1 MREFQG
7 QDPLQGREASLE
19 DIRHAFESLTEADW
33 VKLDDYSEVRIRQI
47 GVSASGRDA
56 CHLFME
62 AVNSLETA
70 RRHWRPG
77 NVDLVK
83 FMIDAMW
90 SISSNWAR
98 QRRTTGYVQ
107 LSETDLI
114 LPSDEEEESESP
126 LNRARSRDRTPE
138 EELIWADL
146 QTEEQLV
153 EEIKKLFEDQLLTSL
168 IFDGW
173 IAGMKG
179 PEIIEALKIDENQYR
194 TATRLIRRRIQ
205 ARWPEGMPNVR

>member
-1 MREFQG
+1 
-7 QDPLQGREASLE
+7 
-19 DIRHAFESLTEADW
+19 
-33 VKLDDYSEVRIRQI
+33 
-47 GVSASGRDA
+47 
-56 CHLFME
+56 
-62 AVNSLETA
+62 
-70 RRHWRPG
+70 
-77 NVDLVK
+77 
-83 FMIDAMW
+83 
-90 SISSNWAR
+90 
-98 QRRTTGYVQ
+98 
-107 LSETDLI
+107 
-114 LPSDEEEESESP
+114 
-126 LNRARSRDRTPE
+126 
-138 EELIWADL
+138 LIWADL